1 MTDCSVE
8 VGRLERAG
16 NRFGDV
22 EVSYAD
28 MVARGAYRAVVW
40 VVNTYRDWIDHRR
53 AMKALDTLEKLDDR
67 QLADLGITRQDLT
80 VADLA
85 LAAAKRNRA
94 HATMGY
100 QA

>member
-1 MTDCSVE
+1 MTDCSVD
-8 VGRLERAG
+8 VGRPERAG
-16 NRFGDV
+16 NRFGAV

-28 MVARGAYRAVVW
+28 MVARSAYRAVAW
-40 VVNTYRDWIDHRR
+40 VVDTYRDWIDHRR
-53 AMKALDTLEKLDDR
+53 TLKALDSLEKLDDR
-67 QLADLGITRQDLT
+67 HLADLGLTRQDLT
-80 VADLA
+80 ISGLA